1 MFARIASR
9 AALVAAMA
17 FGQTVDA
24 RAQTA
29 SNCGPR
35 ADLLKQLSS
44 KYRESPVAIGV
55 ADNGSLLEVLASTD
69 GATWTALV
77 SRANGYSCVVMSGE
91 DWQSHAPQLM
101 VRLPL

>member
-1 MFARIASR
+1 MFARIASS
-9 AALVAAMA
+9 AAFVAAMA
-17 FGQTVDA
+17 FGQTVD
-24 RAQTA
+24 AQTA

-44 KYRESPVAIGV
+44 KCRESPVAIGV

-91 DWQSHAPQLM
+91 DWQSRAPQLM